1 MSTSKSSSISA
12 IKHVFTKLKNKN
24 MKFRNI
30 LLLQPTS
37 PFRDLNIITLGFK
50 LFKKNKYTM
59 SVISMSK
66 TKNRLKRFFELEK
79 NKLVLSQ
86 PNKKVFISSKWKLLF
101 CFQKNIF

>member
-1 MSTSKSSSISA
+1 
-12 IKHVFTKLKNKN
+12 

-59 SVISMSK
+59 SVFMSK
-66 TKNRLKRFFELEK
+66 TKNNLKDFL
-79 NKLVLSQ
+79 N
-86 PNKKVFISSKWKLLF
+86 
-101 CFQKNIF
+101 